1 MAKRK
6 MASMTGESFGER
18 LARLRLKA
26 GYSQRDLAA
35 EVGISQRMVAY
46 YEKQTAYPPAHLLP
60 VLARVLHVS
69 ADILLGLE
77 NQKEQRVPKDS
88 RLWRR
93 FQKIE
98 RLGAREKRQ
107 IIQFLD
113 TFIEREQLREK
124 RATAA

>member
-6 MASMTGESFGER
+6 MTSATEETFGER
-18 LARLRLKA
+18 LARLRLAA

-46 YEKQTAYPPAHLLP
+46 YEGETSYPPSHLLP
-60 VLARVLHVS
+60 VFAKALRVS
-69 ADILLGLE
+69 ADTLLGLVIH
-77 NQKEQRVPKDS
+77 KEERGPKDS

-98 RLGAREKRQ
+98 RMGAREKRQ

-113 TFIEREQLREK
+113 TFIEREQLK
-124 RATAA
+124 QKTAA